1 MTKGRI
7 ERRLAVIMATDIVG
21 YSRLMEADEGRTLDA
36 IKRLQASIFSP
47 NIDTRGGRIVK
58 LIEDGALVAF
68 NSAFDAVE
76 CAISLQE
83 ELARDQEELPSGERI
98 VLRIGIN
105 PADVVIEGD
114 DLLGDGVYVA
124 ARLEASAEPGGICIA
139 DVVHRQ
145 LGGKCRTAFL
155 DGGEISLKNIA
166 RPVHV
171 WHSRY
176 APIAAPSMS
185 SASART
191 LIAVLPFENLCS
203 SPDQTFFSD
212 GITED
217 IICGLQFSF
226 RGSGRSTLADSK
238 QVVPLR
244 PKRRPL
250 RPPVVR
256 PVSRRLAPGSRRPA

>member
-36 IKRLQASIFSP
+36 IMRLQASIFSP
-47 NIDTRGGRIVK
+47 NIDTRAAGSSSSLRMEPRQRSTPQSTLWSARYRCKKNWRVIRRSYRLANASSNGSASISPMSSSKETTCWGTASTSLLASRHRPSREGYASPMACIVSLAESAGPPSWTEARYPSRISPDPFTSGIQVYANSRAVDVFG
-58 LIEDGALVAF
+58 IGANIDCGVT
-68 NSAFDAVE
+68 VRE
-76 CAISLQE
+76 SLQ
-83 ELARDQEELPSGERI
+83 LA
-98 VLRIGIN
+98 
-105 PADVVIEGD
+105 
-114 DLLGDGVYVA
+114 
-124 ARLEASAEPGGICIA
+124 
-139 DVVHRQ
+139 
-145 LGGKCRTAFL
+145 
-155 DGGEISLKNIA
+155 
-166 RPVHV
+166 
-171 WHSRY
+171 
-176 APIAAPSMS
+176 
-185 SASART
+185 
-191 LIAVLPFENLCS
+191 
-203 SPDQTFFSD
+203 DQTFFSD

-217 IICGLQFSF
+217 IIGGLQFSF

>member
-1 MTKGRI
+1 
-7 ERRLAVIMATDIVG
+7 
-21 YSRLMEADEGRTLDA
+21 MEE
-36 IKRLQASIFSP
+36 
-47 NIDTRGGRIVK
+47 
-58 LIEDGALVAF
+58 GALVAF
-68 NSAFDAVE
+68 NSAVDAVE

-105 PADVVIEGD
+105 LADVVIEGD

-139 DVVHRQ
+139 DGVHRQ

-203 SPDQTFFSD
+203 SPTRLFSA
-212 GITED
+212 TASLRTSSAASNLVSEV
-217 IICGLQFSF
+217 
-226 RGSGRSTLADSK
+226 
-238 QVVPLR
+238 QVVQRSPIQSKSCRYARNDVLYD
-244 PKRRPL
+244 L
-250 RPPVVR
+250 
-256 PVSRRLAPGSRRPA
+256 L

>member
-36 IKRLQASIFSP
+36 IMRLQASIFSP

-58 LIEDGALVAF
+58 LIEDGAQAAF
-68 NSAFDAVE
+68 NSAVDAVE

-83 ELARDQEELPSGERI
+83 ELARDQEELPPGERI
-98 VLRIGIN
+98 VQRIGIN
-105 PADVVIEGD
+105 LADVVIEGD

-139 DVVHRQ
+139 DGVHRQ

-203 SPDQTFFSD
+203 SPTRLFSA
-212 GITED
+212 TASLRTSSAASNLVSEV
-217 IICGLQFSF
+217 
-226 RGSGRSTLADSK
+226 
-238 QVVPLR
+238 QVVQRSPIQSKSCRYARNDVLYD
-244 PKRRPL
+244 L
-250 RPPVVR
+250 
-256 PVSRRLAPGSRRPA
+256 L

>member
-1 MTKGRI
+1 MTKGRL
-7 ERRLAVIMATDIVG
+7 ERRLAVITATDIVG
-21 YSRLMEADEGRTLDA
+21 SSRLMEADERRTLDA

-58 LIEDGALVAF
+58 LMADGGLVAF
-68 NSAFDAVE
+68 TPQSTLWSARYRCKKNWRVIRRSYRLAN
-76 CAISLQE
+76 ASSYGSASISPMSSSKETTCWGTASTSL
-83 ELARDQEELPSGERI
+83 LASRHRPSREGYASPMSCIVSLAESAGPPYWTQARYPSRI
-98 VLRIGIN
+98 SSDPFTSGIR
-105 PADVVIEGD
+105 GM
-114 DLLGDGVYVA
+114 
-124 ARLEASAEPGGICIA
+124 
-139 DVVHRQ
+139 RQ
-145 LGGKCRTAFL
+145 
-155 DGGEISLKNIA
+155 
-166 RPVHV
+166 
-171 WHSRY
+171 
-176 APIAAPSMS
+176 IAAPSMS

-217 IICGLQFSF
+217 IIGGLQFSF

>member
-1 MTKGRI
+1 
-7 ERRLAVIMATDIVG
+7 
-21 YSRLMEADEGRTLDA
+21 MEE
-36 IKRLQASIFSP
+36 
-47 NIDTRGGRIVK
+47 
-58 LIEDGALVAF
+58 GALVAF
-68 NSAFDAVE
+68 NSAVDAVE

-105 PADVVIEGD
+105 LADVVIEGD

-139 DVVHRQ
+139 DAVHRQ

-155 DGGEISLKNIA
+155 GRRRDIPQEY
-166 RPVHV
+166 RQTR
-171 WHSRY
+171 SRLAFRY
-176 APIAAPSMS
+176 TPIAAPSMS

-217 IICGLQFSF
+217 IIGGLQFSC
-226 RGSGRSTLADSK
+226 RGSGRSTLADSQ

-256 PVSRRLAPGSRRPA
+256 LVSRRLAPGSRRPA